1 MNNNI
6 PRKSLT
12 LAKSLRTKASISE
25 RRRPFNYLLG
35 CEIYWISLLQKTA
48 NFLRKDITLIVRNH
62 LYASLLKSISVN
74 VKILNS
80 SYKISTIFA
89 FTKIVFKGRYLEMIA
104 PMIHDN
110 IGNSSCIV
118 VWSYICLKYTMY
130 NFRFNIPSS
139 YNHGVGNSSFLCSLK
154 SSTEISLMR

>member
-6 PRKSLT
+6 PRKSQT

-74 VKILNS
+74 AKILILF
-80 SYKISTIFA
+80 YKISMYLCIYKDSFGAKKLWLRPLNYFFFKIFDIIEK
-89 FTKIVFKGRYLEMIA
+89 KITHCALHVQVTSIF
-104 PMIHDN
+104 
-110 IGNSSCIV
+110 
-118 VWSYICLKYTMY
+118 
-130 NFRFNIPSS
+130 
-139 YNHGVGNSSFLCSLK
+139 
-154 SSTEISLMR
+154 

>member
-6 PRKSLT
+6 PRKSQT

-74 VKILNS
+74 AKILILF
-80 SYKISTIFA
+80 YKISMYLCIYKDSFGAKILPDDCNLIMIGFFVKTLYSSSNSLYVMQFFPTI
-89 FTKIVFKGRYLEMIA
+89 
-104 PMIHDN
+104 
-110 IGNSSCIV
+110 
-118 VWSYICLKYTMY
+118 Y
-130 NFRFNIPSS
+130 NFLVIKGNFWVLRCICIPSS
-139 YNHGVGNSSFLCSLK
+139 C
-154 SSTEISLMR
+154 TIS

>member
-6 PRKSLT
+6 PRKSQT

-74 VKILNS
+74 AKILILF
-80 SYKISTIFA
+80 YKISIFA
-89 FTKIVFKGRYLEMIA
+89 FKKIVLEQRYLEMIA
-104 PMIHDN
+104 PIQWCGIQKWNYIVRNKIYISMIFCW
-110 IGNSSCIV
+110 IT
-118 VWSYICLKYTMY
+118 L
-130 NFRFNIPSS
+130 
-139 YNHGVGNSSFLCSLK
+139 
-154 SSTEISLMR
+154 

>member
-6 PRKSLT
+6 PRKSQT

-62 LYASLLKSISVN
+62 LYASVPKSISVN
-74 VKILNS
+74 AKILILF
-80 SYKISTIFA
+80 YKISIFA
-89 FTKIVFKGRYLEMIA
+89 FKKIVVEQRYLEMIA
-104 PMIHDN
+104 PIQWCGIQKWNYIVRNKIYISMIFCW
-110 IGNSSCIV
+110 IT
-118 VWSYICLKYTMY
+118 L
-130 NFRFNIPSS
+130 
-139 YNHGVGNSSFLCSLK
+139 
-154 SSTEISLMR
+154 

>member
-6 PRKSLT
+6 PRKSQT

-62 LYASLLKSISVN
+62 LYASVPKSISVN
-74 VKILNS
+74 AKILILF
-80 SYKISTIFA
+80 YKISIFA
-89 FTKIVFKGRYLEMIA
+89 FKKIVLEQRYLEMIA
-104 PMIHDN
+104 PIQWCGIQKWNYIVRNKIYISMIFCW
-110 IGNSSCIV
+110 IT
-118 VWSYICLKYTMY
+118 L
-130 NFRFNIPSS
+130 
-139 YNHGVGNSSFLCSLK
+139 
-154 SSTEISLMR
+154 